1 MSETIP
7 KGWTNTT
14 YSEVL
19 SRRKETHTNNG
30 TYPLY
35 SLTIEKGVTPKS
47 DRYEREFL
55 VRDKEAKKYA
65 VIYPNDLVF
74 NPSNLRWG
82 AIARSKVS
90 FKVLASPIYEICE
103 PNIRKITPEYLGYL
117 ATSDLMMRR
126 YLQFVQGTLVERT
139 GLHIDDFLPIPISIP
154 SLTEQ
159 QKIAEIL
166 TSVDEV
172 IENTQ
177 SQINKLE
184 DLKKATMN
192 ELLTRGIGHTEFK
205 ETEIGRIPKSWKL
218 ESLKRVATVRVSNV
232 DKKIYE
238 GEKRISLCN
247 YMDVYKNRYLT
258 NKNKYML
265 STASEREIK
274 QYGLRRGDLVVTK
287 DSESPDDIG
296 RPALIDETVCDL
308 VCGYH
313 LAIIRSDAKIVDANY
328 LLWWLQ
334 SNYVAKWFYIN
345 ANGTTRFGLPTE
357 AIESLPIPLPS
368 PEEQGQIGRIG
379 RDFTGRLMFCQ
390 EKKEQ
395 QIALKKSLM
404 QDLLTGK
411 VRVTV
416 N

>member
-19 SRRKETHTNNG
+19 SRRKETHTNDG

-177 SQINKLE
+177 SQIGKLE
-184 DLKKATMN
+184 DLKQATVN
-192 ELLTRGIGHTEFK
+192 ELLTKGVGHTEFK
-205 ETEIGRIPKSWKL
+205 ETEIGRIPRIWQLCTL
-218 ESLKRVATVRVSNV
+218 E
-232 DKKIYE
+232 E
-238 GEKRISLCN
+238 
-247 YMDVYKNRYLT
+247 
-258 NKNKYML
+258 L
-265 STASEREIK
+265 SEYRRGSFP
-274 QYGLRRGDLVVTK
+274 QPYGLPK
-287 DSESPDDIG
+287 WFSESGYPFVQVFDISDNG
-296 RPALIDETVCDL
+296 RLKESTKEKISDLAAEKSVFVKKGSLIV
-308 VCGYH
+308 
-313 LAIIRSDAKIVDANY
+313 S
-328 LLWWLQ
+328 LQ
-334 SNYVAKWFYIN
+334 GS
-345 ANGTTRFGLPTE
+345 
-357 AIESLPIPLPS
+357 
-368 PEEQGQIGRIG
+368 IGRIAITHYDAYVD
-379 RDFTGRLMFCQ
+379 RTILIFTKFHRPIDLTYFSQVIERLFA
-390 EKKEQ
+390 KKKDEADGGVIKTITKETLSNFQVALPPIEEQ
-395 QIALKKSLM
+395 RRISSVLLDHSVRIADLRQKSIGLRNLKVSLM